1 VRVLVR
7 AELYLIGCSWTER
20 RMETSTRC
28 FGSVYYSLGVTCA
41 TMDLR
46 LLNRKYCST
55 IERYAFG
62 VGK

>member
-1 VRVLVR
+1 
-7 AELYLIGCSWTER
+7 
-20 RMETSTRC
+20 METSTRC
-28 FGSVYYSLGVTCA
+28 FGSVYYLLGVTCA

-46 LLNRKYCST
+46 LLNKKYCST